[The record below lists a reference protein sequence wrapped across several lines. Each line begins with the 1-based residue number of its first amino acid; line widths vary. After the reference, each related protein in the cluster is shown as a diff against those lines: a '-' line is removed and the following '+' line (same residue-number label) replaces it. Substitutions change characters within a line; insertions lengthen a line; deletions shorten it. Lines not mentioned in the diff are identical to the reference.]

1 MGTVANCKQ
10 ALLASWT
17 LLYTFPRKPVTRK
30 ARTCNGSN
38 LTPGWC
44 HLLPQHLSPL
54 SSSPEAANIIPRRPP
69 ILGNPSLTHTAVSLS
84 CEQALEA
91 GRYF

>member
-10 ALLASWT
+10 ALPASWT
-17 LLYTFPRKPVTRK
+17 LLYPSPRKPVTCK

-54 SSSPEAANIIPRRPP
+54 SSSPEAANITPAPP
-69 ILGNPSLTHTAVSLS
+69 ILGNPFLAHTAVSLS

-91 GRYF
+91 RRYF